1 MNHKYLL
8 LFSLICCV
16 QLSAQNT
23 TVVFN
28 QSGGIKHRA
37 DVVDIDSF
45 RITPDEKYASFSFN
59 IGQTAVY
66 DLSSFDSLAFVSSA
80 SEVTPFPQKDD
91 FISSLAESFNP
102 SFLNIPEVIET
113 NTESNN
119 YNDFVENYSS
129 VSTITITFSES
140 TATVTGNYDK
150 NLISITNSGA
160 NVTVRSAKKYI
171 RYVLKGKSGNG
182 SFKIYSDYK
191 YILELAGVDITNPV
205 GAAINSQSIKP
216 CCVLLKEGTTNRLKD
231 GLTYSMTPN
240 EDQKGAF
247 FSEGQLLFS
256 GAGSLNV
263 TSLSAHGICSDD
275 YIRLRSNC
283 GPITINAGKDGIS
296 TKDYFLMYGCNLN
309 ITSEDDG
316 ISVRKGFASINGG
329 NITVRSIDNGITAD
343 YDATDTTHIDI
354 AGGMI
359 DIETTGLKGHAITS
373 SGRIGITGGAI
384 KTIVNGDASKCITSD
399 LGMSISNLSTLLI
412 TKGNPLYEDSVAD
425 YSSAAAIRSKAALSI
440 SNSDIKV
447 MSTGKGGKGINVIG
461 DINIDNSKLT
471 LVTAGESFI
480 SGEESVRPRAIDSN
494 NLSIVNGSTV
504 NISSSHSAVYTE
516 SNLSLTGSSMFAFT
530 TDGSAKCLNI
540 KGSLSQTGGLLM
552 YGISE

>member
-16 QLSAQNT
+16 QLPAQNST
-23 TVVFN
+23 LVFN
-28 QSGGIKHRA
+28 HSGGIKYRA
-37 DVVDIDSF
+37 QVCDIDSF

-59 IGQTAVY
+59 MGQTAVY
-66 DLSSFDSLAFVSSA
+66 DLSTFDSLTFVSSA
-80 SEVTPFPQKDD
+80 SEVATFPKKDD
-91 FISSLAESFNP
+91 FVSSLSESFNP
-102 SFLNIPEVIET
+102 SYRNVSEVIET

-129 VSTITITFSES
+129 ASIITITFSES

-150 NLISITNSGA
+150 TLISITNSGA
-160 NVTVRSAKKYI
+160 NVTVRSAKKQV

-182 SFKIYSDYK
+182 SFKIYSDNK
-191 YILELAGVDITNPV
+191 YILELSGVDITNPV
-205 GAAINSQSIKP
+205 GAAINNQSSKS
-216 CCVLLKEGTTNRLKD
+216 CCVILKDGTTNRLKD
-231 GLTYSMTPN
+231 GEIYAITPN

-247 FSEGQLLFS
+247 FSEGQLIFS
-256 GAGSLNV
+256 GTGSLNV

-296 TKDYFLMYGCNLN
+296 TKDNFIMYGCNLN

-316 ISVRKGFASINGG
+316 ISISKGFASIQGG
-329 NITVRSIDNGITAD
+329 NITVRSIDNGIVAD
-343 YDATDTTHIDI
+343 YDATDTTHIYI

-359 DIETTGLKGHAITS
+359 DIETTGSKGHAITS
-373 SGRIGITGGAI
+373 SGRIDITGGAI
-384 KTIVNGDASKCITSD
+384 KAIVNGEASKCITGD
-399 LGMSISNLSTLLI
+399 LGMSISNISTLLI
-412 TKGNPLYEDSVAD
+412 TKGDPIYEDLEAD

-440 SNSDIKV
+440 SNSNIKV
-447 MSTGKGGKGINVIG
+447 MSTGKGGKCINVIG

-471 LVTAGESFI
+471 LVTEGPSFI

-504 NISSSHSAVYTE
+504 NIGSSHSAVYTE
-516 SNLSLTGSSMFAFT
+516 SNLSLTGSDIFAFT